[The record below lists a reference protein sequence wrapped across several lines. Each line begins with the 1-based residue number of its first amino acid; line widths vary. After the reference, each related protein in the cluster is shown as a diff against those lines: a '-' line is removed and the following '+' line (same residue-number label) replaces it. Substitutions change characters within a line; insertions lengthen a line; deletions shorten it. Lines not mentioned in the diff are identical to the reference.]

1 MIATGKG
8 ARREVEAVDLSRYA
22 CYLIV
27 QNADPEKPIVAL
39 GQTYFA
45 VQTRRQE
52 LADRLAELS
61 DVQRHIAIKNEV
73 VARNTDLSAAAAAQA
88 GLVTGKDFSTF
99 HDHGY
104 KGLYGGETAKYIA
117 VRKGLT
123 KRQRILDWM
132 DSEELAANWF
142 RITQTEAKLRR
153 GEATTPEEAN
163 RAHHDMGNAVR
174 GFILDQGGTPPEQL
188 PTPTE
193 SI

>member
-1 MIATGKG
+1 M
-8 ARREVEAVDLSRYA
+8 
-22 CYLIV
+22 
-27 QNADPEKPIVAL
+27 
-39 GQTYFA
+39 
-45 VQTRRQE
+45 
-52 LADRLAELS
+52 
-61 DVQRHIAIKNEV
+61 
-73 VARNTDLSAAAAAQA
+73 ARNTDLSAAAAAQA

-104 KGLYGGETAKYIA
+104 KGLYGGETAKDIA

-132 DSEELAANWF
+132 ESEELAANWF

-163 RAHHDMGNAVR
+163 RAHHDMGKAVR
-174 GFILDQGGTPPEQL
+174 GFILDQGGTPPEQF

-193 SI
+193 SIQQLQRIEQQRIETERQPSLFGAHRDETDQSGDRVIS